1 MQRDTATAR
10 TSALVDQ
17 AARRALRES
26 KPKPDLLKDGFP
38 FNPGLWNIVVE
49 PIEAKEESVGG
60 ILLAPVSTEAEGYQI
75 TCGRILKAGMA
86 CMEGKTTS
94 GIELCHFLPHA
105 QTPEQLIGL
114 HVMYQLH
121 TGASLYLRGT
131 GQRIIVMK
139 VTDLL
144 GETSDPDAWKFYV

>member
-1 MQRDTATAR
+1 MQRNPAAQ
-10 TSALVDQ
+10 TSNLVER
-17 AARRALRES
+17 AARDALRA
-26 KPKPDLLKDGFP
+26 KAPKPDLLKEGFP

-60 ILLAPVSTEAEGYQI
+60 IVLASISQEAEGYQI
-75 TCGRILKAGMA
+75 TCGRVLKAGMA
-86 CMEGKTTS
+86 CMEGKTTA

-114 HVMYQLH
+114 YVMYQLH
-121 TGASLYLRGT
+121 VGASLYLRAT

-144 GETSDPDAWKFYV
+144 GETDDPEAWKFYV